1 MAKNKPKTSYRERQM
16 ELTGRCD
23 PPPLPKHY
31 SIARIKKLF
40 KEIYD
45 LDVIRITTTN
55 YKSREYYSHYKV
67 VDDTGTIVI
76 SCASVYALGT
86 YLDREGEYNG

>member
-1 MAKNKPKTSYRERQM
+1 MAKNKSKNYLRERQL
-16 ELTGRCD
+16 ELTGHCD

-31 SIARIKKLF
+31 CIARIKKLF

-55 YKSREYYSHYKV
+55 YKCREYYSHYKV
-67 VDDTGTIVI
+67 VDNTGTILI
-76 SCASVYALGT
+76 PCATVYALGQH
-86 YLDREGEYNG
+86 LEREGEY